1 MDPTPGATARLEAV
15 RAALRGAAER
25 AGRNLEDVRLVAV
38 GKTFPAESLRPVY
51 DAGQRDFGE
60 NRVPE
65 AAQKTPQLPD
75 DICWHLI
82 GHLQSN
88 KAAEA
93 VRVFDV
99 IHSVDSLK
107 LALRLERLAGEQG
120 RRPQALL
127 QVDLAGE
134 QQKFGIEPDDLPGIL
149 EAAAG
154 FRHLPVVGL
163 MVLPPYAPD
172 PENVRPF
179 YRRLRQLAES
189 MESRGLLGK
198 QGPVQLSMGMSN
210 DFEVAVEEGATLV
223 RVGTALF
230 GPRKTAGAPAR
241 ND

>member
-1 MDPTPGATARLEAV
+1 MDPAAGARLAAV
-15 RAALRGAAER
+15 RAALRGAVTRSRR
-25 AGRNLEDVRLVAV
+25 ALESVRLVAV
-38 GKTFPAESLRPVY
+38 GKTFSAEALRPIY

-65 AAQKTPQLPD
+65 AVQKTPQLPD

-93 VRVFDV
+93 VRTFDV

-107 LALRLERLAGEQG
+107 LARRLERLAGEQG

-134 QQKFGIEPDDLPGIL
+134 EQKFGIEPAALPEIL
-149 EAAAG
+149 EETAG

-163 MVLPPYAPD
+163 MLLPPYAPD
-172 PENVRPF
+172 PEKVRPF
-179 YRRLRQLAES
+179 YRRLRELAES
-189 MESRGLLGK
+189 LEIRGLLGK

-210 DFEVAVEEGATLV
+210 DFEVAIEEGATLV

-230 GPRKTAGAPAR
+230 GPRKTAGTPAR